1 MEDVS
6 TNSFVA
12 VEYKIAVKEK
22 KNKKQEQ
29 TTGTTDTAAT
39 DTTVTTTNATDAANQ
54 AFASAPPEVQQYVNF
69 QNPTWDTFL
78 FVFFLIA
85 ALLYGVSLGR
95 DRIIVIL
102 VSIYMALAVVQAIPD
117 FVLNVTINQ
126 NFAFQ
131 MTAFIALFIILFF
144 LLSRSA
150 LLNTLGEGRHRG
162 GIIEVI
168 VFSFLHVGL
177 LISIAMGFLP
187 GDFVS
192 KFSPLTITIFTNEW
206 AKLIWIIAPIAAM
219 ILLGRRDEDDD

>member
-1 MEDVS
+1 MEDSS
-6 TNSFVA
+6 THSLVA

-29 TTGTTDTAAT
+29 TTGTEDTAAT
-39 DTTVTTTNATDAANQ
+39 DTTVTTTNASDAANQ
-54 AFASAPPEVQQYVNF
+54 AFASAPPEVQQYINF

-102 VSIYMALAVVQAIPD
+102 MSIYMALAVVQTLPD
-117 FVLNVTINQ
+117 FVFNITINE

-131 MTAFIALFIILFF
+131 MTAFISVFIVLFF

-150 LLNTLGEGRHRG
+150 LMNVFGDRARRG
-162 GIIEVI
+162 GLIEVV

-177 LISIAMGFLP
+177 LISIAMSFLP
-187 GDFVS
+187 AEFLS
-192 KFSPLTITIFTNEW
+192 KFSALTITIFTNEW
-206 AKLIWIIAPIAAM
+206 AKFIWIIAPIAAM
-219 ILLGRRDEDDD
+219 IFLGRQDEDDD

>member
-1 MEDVS
+1 MEDAS
-6 TNSFVA
+6 THSFVA

-29 TTGTTDTAAT
+29 TTGTTDTTAT
-39 DTTVTTTNATDAANQ
+39 DTTVTTTDPAAVATQ
-54 AFASAPPEVQQYVNF
+54 ALSAAPPAVQQYINF

-78 FVFFLIA
+78 FVFFLVA

-102 VSIYMALAVVQAIPD
+102 ISIYMALAVVQAIPD
-117 FVLNVTINQ
+117 FVLSITINQ

-131 MTAFIALFIILFF
+131 MTAFIALFVVLFF
-144 LLSRSA
+144 LFSRSA
-150 LLNTLGEGRHRG
+150 LINTLGEGRHRG
-162 GIIEVI
+162 GIMEVV

-187 GDFVS
+187 ADFVS

-206 AKLIWIIAPIAAM
+206 AKLIWIVAPIAAM
-219 ILLGRRDEDDD
+219 IVLGRRDEDDD